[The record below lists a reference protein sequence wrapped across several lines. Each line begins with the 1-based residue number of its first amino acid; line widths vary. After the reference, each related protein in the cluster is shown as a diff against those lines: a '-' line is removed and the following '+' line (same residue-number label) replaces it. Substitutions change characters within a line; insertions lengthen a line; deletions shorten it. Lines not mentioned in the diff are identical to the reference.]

1 MIGVVMMM
9 IILMSMMM
17 MTMLATTIDGDD
29 HDDEG
34 RNNSCDPNDIVYSI
48 YGQLLNYN
56 DELIVV
62 SLHYHNT

>member
-1 MIGVVMMM
+1 MIV
-9 IILMSMMM
+9 LMSMMM
-17 MTMLATTIDGDD
+17 MTMMATTMDGDND
-29 HDDEG
+29 DDDEG